1 MRHQKLPRLWSITK
15 PKKMIA
21 LDLLHLLGLGGLC
34 GIFGQLIRGVLGLK
48 KAKHHAPKN
57 TPFVF
62 DFSRFAL
69 SCLLGFFIGA
79 IVLVLMHQDADEP
92 IPRSIIVTIMAIG
105 YSGVDALEG
114 LLGVFKD
121 NRRD

>member
-1 MRHQKLPRLWSITK
+1 
-15 PKKMIA
+15 MIA

-34 GIFGQLIRGVLGLK
+34 GLFGQLIRGVLGLK
-48 KAKHHAPKN
+48 KAKYYAPKN

-62 DFSRFAL
+62 DFSRLAL

-92 IPRSIIVTIMAIG
+92 IPKSIIVTIMAIG

-121 NRRD
+121 NQRD